1 MHQNIVLVGFM
12 GTGKTTVGRILAEE
26 LEWTFTDTD
35 AYIEAKAGMTI
46 SGMFQEH
53 GEPYF
58 RELETEALK
67 ELLQRRGQVVST
79 GGGAVLREENRRLML
94 GNGLVV
100 AMLAEEAVIVE
111 RVRGDTGRPLL
122 QGDVEER
129 VRTLVEARR
138 HAYDFAPVQLQTD
151 RLTPEEAARRIRELL
166 VGN

>member
-1 MHQNIVLVGFM
+1 MHRNVVLVGFM
-12 GTGKTTVGRILAEE
+12 GTGKTTVGRILANR

-35 AYIEAKAGMTI
+35 SYIEKQAGMTI
-46 SGMFQEH
+46 SRMFQEH
-53 GEPYF
+53 GEAFF
-58 RELETEALK
+58 RDKETEALQ
-67 ELLQRRGQVVST
+67 ELLLRQGQVVST

-94 GNGLVV
+94 ENGLVV

-138 HAYDFAPVQLQTD
+138 HAYDFAAVQLHTD
-151 RLTPEEAARRIRELL
+151 RLSPEEAARRIQDMLEA
-166 VGN
+166 